1 VDYYRCY
8 ENGIIIIIIICQSSY
23 FLNITAKSIFGELM
37 DLLNYDRVCSFDVA
51 WIFEDINLII
61 ESSHYDSFV
70 SVPLKCNR
78 ASTILSLTC

>member
-1 VDYYRCY
+1 
-8 ENGIIIIIIICQSSY
+8 
-23 FLNITAKSIFGELM
+23 M
-37 DLLNYDRVCSFDVA
+37 DLLNYDRADSLEVA
-51 WIFEDINLII
+51 WIFEDINSVI